1 MQNEAVKKEAIG
13 EVVESATGLLIA
25 EVPKGRA
32 APAFGAWVQVPYADG
47 AVIYGVVGGVT
58 EGSMMPGRRATA
70 LGKTS
75 DELQREM
82 PHVLNLLRSSF
93 HVHILAYRDTTGEMH
108 QTLPPHSARIHDFVV
123 QGVASEINRIGA
135 PYDYL
140 RTLMGMTE
148 SGIPVDDLLVHVLR
162 HVQKNDESGQN
173 EALIQAGRV
182 LSRLMRDD
190 HERLQAIF
198 RRI

>member
-25 EVPKGRA
+25 EVPKGRD

-47 AVIYGVVGGVT
+47 AAIYGVVGGVT

-82 PHVLNLLRSSF
+82 PHVINLLRSSF
-93 HVHILAYRDTTGEMH
+93 HVHILAYRDAAGGMH

-123 QGVASEINRIGA
+123 QGVASEINKIGA

-140 RTLMGMTE
+140 RTMMGMTE

-173 EALIQAGRV
+173 VALIQAGRV